1 MSGMLQPGWW
11 PVMLLMQ
18 AGPHVQEA
26 LSPTYHTSTSQHFLG
41 SSSSHLLQVLCGEAG
56 CPTCF
61 PGFLKAHL
69 SPQLCRR
76 QDEDLDQLG
85 NQVQRIGHM
94 GLQINEELTSQ
105 NDLIEQLD
113 EDVEGTSS
121 RLAAAQ
127 KKMNSVLKKAGLK
140 GQIMIIVFL
149 LVLLIILIL
158 IAFS

>member
-1 MSGMLQPGWW
+1 MLNMHPG
-11 PVMLLMQ
+11 LLM
-18 AGPHVQEA
+18 
-26 LSPTYHTSTSQHFLG
+26 
-41 SSSSHLLQVLCGEAG
+41 
-56 CPTCF
+56 
-61 PGFLKAHL
+61 AHP

-85 NQVQRIGHM
+85 DQVQRIGHM

-105 NDLIEQLD
+105 NNLIEQLD

-149 LVLLIILIL
+149 LALLIILIL

>member
-1 MSGMLQPGWW
+1 M
-11 PVMLLMQ
+11 
-18 AGPHVQEA
+18 
-26 LSPTYHTSTSQHFLG
+26 
-41 SSSSHLLQVLCGEAG
+41 
-56 CPTCF
+56 
-61 PGFLKAHL
+61 
-69 SPQLCRR
+69 
-76 QDEDLDQLG
+76 
-85 NQVQRIGHM
+85 QRIGHM

-127 KKMNSVLKKAGLK
+127 KKMNTVLKKAGLK